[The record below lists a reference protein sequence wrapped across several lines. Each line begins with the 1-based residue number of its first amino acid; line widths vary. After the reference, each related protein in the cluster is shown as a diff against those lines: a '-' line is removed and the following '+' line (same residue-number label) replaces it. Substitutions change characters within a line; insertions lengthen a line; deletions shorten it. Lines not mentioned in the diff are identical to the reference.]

1 MTPTPIA
8 DFIEEYIKSSPARF
22 HMPGHKGEEPR
33 DITEID
39 GAGDLFS
46 KDGIV
51 AESERAASE
60 VFGFRTYYSAEGSSL
75 AIRTMVA
82 LASRGKKSKKALAG
96 RNAHR
101 TFISALALLDIDPV
115 WMYPKRG
122 ESYLSCSITPRDV
135 ASALDAMDEAPCFV
149 YITSP
154 DYLGNVAD
162 VAGIAKVCHERGV
175 KLLVDSAH
183 GAYLKFLEPSRHPI
197 DLGADMCAAS
207 AHKTLPVLT
216 GGAYLHLSDS
226 AASEY
231 ENTVKETMSFFASSS
246 PSYLIMRS
254 LDLANRYLE
263 TYPEVLSAFVEKVDK
278 IKKSLK
284 GARFSLVGDE
294 PLKIT
299 VASKKC
305 GYTGDALASELLKRK
320 VIPEFHNAEFV
331 SFMLTPSN
339 SDEDLERLENS
350 LLSIE
355 FKAPIEDSA
364 PEFDAPKVVMTVRE
378 AFFVER
384 ETVPVSESAGRV
396 FASFDVSCPPAVPVL
411 LPGEE
416 IGERGVYLLKKFG
429 KEYVTVVKQ

>member
-8 DFIEEYIKSSPARF
+8 DFIEAYIKSSPARF

-46 KDGIV
+46 NVGIV
-51 AESERAASE
+51 AASEKAASKI
-60 VFGFRTYYSAEGSSL
+60 FGFRTYYSAEGSSL

-82 LASRGKKSKKALAG
+82 LASRGRKTKKALAG

-101 TFISALALLDIDPV
+101 TFISAAALLDIEPV
-115 WMYPKRG
+115 WMYPKRK
-122 ESYLSCSITPRDV
+122 ESYLSCGVTPGDI
-135 ASALDAMDEAPCFV
+135 AAALDGMDEPPCFV

-154 DYLGNVAD
+154 DYLGNISD
-162 VAGIAKVCHERGV
+162 VAGIAKVCHEKGV

-183 GAYLKFLEPSRHPI
+183 GAYLAFLDPSRHPI

-226 AASEY
+226 AAREY
-231 ENTVKETMSFFASSS
+231 ENTIKETMSFFASSS
-246 PSYLIMRS
+246 PSYLILRS

-263 TYPEVLSAFVEKVDK
+263 TYPEALSAFVKKVER

-284 GARFSLVGDE
+284 DAGFSLIGDE

-299 VASKKC
+299 VDAKIC
-305 GYTGDALASELLKRK
+305 GYTGDKLSSILNNQGVVA
-320 VIPEFHNAEFV
+320 EFHDADFV

-339 SDEDLERLENS
+339 SDEDLERLNKTM
-350 LLSIE
+350 LSIK
-355 FKAPIEDSA
+355 FKAKLDDNA
-364 PEFDAPKVVMTVRE
+364 PVFSPCRKVMSLKE
-378 AFFVER
+378 AFFAEH
-384 ETVPVSESAGRV
+384 ETVPVTESADRV
-396 FASFDVSCPPAVPVL
+396 FASFDVSCPPAVPIVV
-411 LPGEE
+411 PGEE
-416 IGERGVYLLKKFG
+416 IGEYGAYLLKKFG
-429 KEYVTVVKQ
+429 KEIVTVVK